1 MTQPKVLPKS
11 ITLNKLESYLEIIW
25 QDGKVCRYPLSN
37 LREAC
42 PCVGCRGG
50 HEFMREE
57 YDPIDIN
64 AVTPKREYKIE
75 GVEPVGNY
83 AIQPI
88 WDDGHSTGIYTWEYL
103 RRLCPKQ

>member
-1 MTQPKVLPKS
+1 MQQKILPKS
-11 ITLNKLESYLEIIW
+11 ITVNRTEDYLEILW
-25 QDGKVCRYPLSN
+25 QDERVCRYPLPN

-42 PCVGCRGG
+42 PCAECRGG
-50 HEFMREE
+50 HEFMRQE

-64 AVTPKREYKIE
+64 AAIPTREVKLE
-75 GVEPVGNY
+75 GVEQVGTY

-88 WDDGHSTGIYTWEYL
+88 WDDGHSSGIYTWEYL